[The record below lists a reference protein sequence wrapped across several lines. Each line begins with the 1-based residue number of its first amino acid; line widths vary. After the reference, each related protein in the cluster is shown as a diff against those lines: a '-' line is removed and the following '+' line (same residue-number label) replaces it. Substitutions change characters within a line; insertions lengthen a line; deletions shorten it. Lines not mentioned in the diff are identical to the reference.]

1 MHTHSPLLK
10 DQVGLLADSLWETM
24 IDVPKQESARVL
36 PLPIQHSLSL
46 AQWSH
51 GSLSTNT
58 EKESRC
64 FQFTFNVQ

>member
-10 DQVGLLADSLWETM
+10 DQVGLLVDSLWVTM
-24 IDVPKQESARVL
+24 IDVPKQVSARVL

-46 AQWSH
+46 VQWSH

-58 EKESRC
+58 QKERHC
-64 FQFTFNVQ
+64 FQFTFNLQ